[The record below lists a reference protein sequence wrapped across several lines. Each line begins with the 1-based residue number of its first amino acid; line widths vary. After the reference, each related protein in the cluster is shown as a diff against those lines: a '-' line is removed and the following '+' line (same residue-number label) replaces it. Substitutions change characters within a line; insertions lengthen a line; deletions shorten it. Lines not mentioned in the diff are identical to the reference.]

1 MDGADEDRISLD
13 PEVLLGKPV
22 VRGTRIPVELVIG
35 MLADGCGVAEI
46 LESYP
51 HLAPEDVA
59 ACLRYAQKLV
69 QAERVWPTAA

>member
-1 MDGADEDRISLD
+1 MDDDRISLD
-13 PEVLLGKPV
+13 PGVLLGKPV
-22 VRGTRIPVELVIG
+22 VRGTRISVELVIG
-35 MLADGCGVAEI
+35 LLADGFSVAEI

-51 HLAPEDVA
+51 HLSAEDVA